1 MKKQLKALCGNA
13 MIEFALV
20 LPVLIL
26 LLAGGVEFSIL
37 FYDKA
42 VITNASREGARYG
55 VALRTP
61 TYATSAQITTYV
73 QNYCANR
80 LINFSST
87 PTNVVVNA
95 TPSSASPQFGD
106 TLTVT
111 VSYTYTDLLLHR
123 FINHGQQYVLTATT
137 VMTYE

>member
-1 MKKQLKALCGNA
+1 

-20 LPVLIL
+20 LPIL
-26 LLAGGVEFSIL
+26 LLLVAGTIDVSIL

-55 VALRTP
+55 VASFPVTGYP
-61 TYATSAQITTYV
+61 TSAQVIAYATAYCS
-73 QNYCANR
+73 NY
-80 LINFSST
+80 LISFDNT
-87 PTNVVVNA
+87 ATVTVTA
-95 TPSSASPQFGD
+95 TPSSGSPALGD

-111 VSYTYTDLLLHR
+111 VNYTYTDLLLHN
-123 FINHGQQYVLTATT
+123 FISHGQLYTLGSTT